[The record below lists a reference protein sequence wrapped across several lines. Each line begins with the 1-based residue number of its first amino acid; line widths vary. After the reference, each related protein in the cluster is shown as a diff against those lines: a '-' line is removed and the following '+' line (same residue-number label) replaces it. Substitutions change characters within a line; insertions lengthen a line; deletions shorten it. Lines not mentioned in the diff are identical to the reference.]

1 MLAARVST
9 AVYGSMKLKEVN
21 VDLLFVFVVQGG
33 RETRAGGRA
42 HHSARVLLPLGL
54 LGGRDLCQRA
64 IAARLSQPKPPGCWR
79 FIFPVFLHF
88 SRRLPGW
95 LSGLR
100 GRKGQQFREDSAIH
114 SFHTFTGEFWPV
126 TNVSWSK
133 KTVLD

>member
-1 MLAARVST
+1 MNA
-9 AVYGSMKLKEVN
+9 
-21 VDLLFVFVVQGG
+21 DLLFVFVVQGG
-33 RETRAGGRA
+33 REAWARGRA

-54 LGGRDLCQRA
+54 LGGRDLCQCA

-79 FIFPVFLHF
+79 FILPVFLHF

-100 GRKGQQFREDSAIH
+100 GRKGRTAVQYRKYSAIH
-114 SFHTFTGEFWPV
+114 SFHIFMGESWTV

-133 KTVLD
+133 TVLD